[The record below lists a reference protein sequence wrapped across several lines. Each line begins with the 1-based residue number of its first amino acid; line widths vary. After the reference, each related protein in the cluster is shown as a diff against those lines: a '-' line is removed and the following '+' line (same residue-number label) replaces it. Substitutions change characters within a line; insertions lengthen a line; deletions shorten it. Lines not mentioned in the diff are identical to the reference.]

1 MSGPFLVFRSIYPG
15 VMGNN
20 DQPLALVLLIFFKND
35 DFILE

>member
-20 DQPLALVLLIFFKND
+20 DQLPCPCLTYLF
-35 DFILE
+35 